1 MEQLFDRIK
10 FMGFPAD
17 QYVQEETEKSQI
29 VLHHTVSGPG
39 VAGDIS
45 WWLSTKERI
54 ATHIIIDRNGDIYQG
69 YSSRFWGYHVGLK
82 QKDLDKIIKGYNW
95 KELNSRS
102 IAVELDSWGPVKLS
116 RDGKFYPVKKHGKT
130 YRADT
135 SMPFVEDVVEIPKYR
150 GFTHYERYTRRQ
162 LNSLRDLLVY
172 WNERYGIS
180 LAYDEE
186 MWDVSARAIK
196 GEIGVVSHTSFR
208 KDKSDVA
215 PQQDLIHVLK
225 GNRL

>member
-1 MEQLFDRIK
+1 MKQLLEKIK

-17 QYVQEETEKSQI
+17 QYVPEETEKTQI

-39 VAGDIS
+39 VAGDIN

-54 ATHIIIDRNGDIYQG
+54 ATHIIIARNGDIYQG
-69 YSSRFWGYHVGLK
+69 YSTRFWGYHVGLK

-95 KELNSRS
+95 EDLNSRS
-102 IAVELDSWGPVKLS
+102 IAVELDSWGPLREKN
-116 RDGKFYPVKKHGKT
+116 GKFYPVKKMGKGWT
-130 YRADT
+130 ADT
-135 SMPFVEDVVEIPKYR
+135 SLNPVEDIVEIPKYR
-150 GFTHYERYTRRQ
+150 GFTHYERYTALQ
-162 LNSLRDLLVY
+162 LMSLKELLDY
-172 WNERYGIS
+172 WNAKWGIS
-180 LAYDEE
+180 LAYDEQ

-215 PQQDLIHVLK
+215 PQPNLIHVLK
-225 GNRL
+225 GGML